1 MNISDKKGIKLT
13 TELIAHRIVNKLA
26 EAIKNDVKKSV
37 DVDLIYAK
45 SRSNN
50 GIINATISFDGTV
63 ENAEEVKEF
72 VDSTILG
79 IVTVDDLK
87 KKIGGL

>member
-37 DVDLIYAK
+37 DVDLIYTK

-50 GIINATISFDGTV
+50 GVINATISFDGVV
-63 ENAEEVKEF
+63 ENVEEVKES

>member
-1 MNISDKKGIKLT
+1 M
-13 TELIAHRIVNKLA
+13 IAHRIVNKLA

-37 DVDLIYAK
+37 DVDLIYTK

-50 GIINATISFDGTV
+50 GVINATISFDGVV
-63 ENAEEVKEF
+63 ENVEEVKES
-72 VDSTILG
+72 VDSIILG